1 MRKSMC
7 VCERESKRV
16 CVREL
21 VCVCLSFQTE
31 IMKNFLHLVDRS
43 SFHSSPFVSNT
54 IPLQQI
60 LFKSIF
66 GAMSFCLPV
75 ISPTDIL
82 PIVKHFYHCHDHI
95 KTYTTCHKRNDIR
108 QDAYRQ
114 NDYRQNG
121 MSPFFCKVHPTHC
134 SDNLFYP
141 TLLGSN

>member
-1 MRKSMC
+1 M
-7 VCERESKRV
+7 
-16 CVREL
+16 CVREIVCVCVC

-31 IMKNFLHLVDRS
+31 IKKMFCILLTDLVS
-43 SFHSSPFVSNT
+43 ILLPLSPTPFHCNKHFSKVF
-54 IPLQQI
+54 
-60 LFKSIF
+60 F

-75 ISPTDIL
+75 ISTTDIL
-82 PIVKHFYHCHDHI
+82 PTVKHFYHCHSHI
-95 KTYTTCHKRNDIR
+95 KTYTTCHRRNDIR

-114 NDYRQNG
+114 NDYRQND